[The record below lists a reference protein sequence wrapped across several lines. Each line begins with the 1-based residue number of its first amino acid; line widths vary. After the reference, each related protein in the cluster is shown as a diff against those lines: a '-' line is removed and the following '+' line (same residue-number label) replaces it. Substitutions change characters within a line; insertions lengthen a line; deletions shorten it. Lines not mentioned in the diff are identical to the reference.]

1 MELFVIIIALLLL
14 LVGLFGAIL
23 PILPGPIISYIGL
36 LIFYFFTD
44 LNLSSNELFI
54 YSIVTILVFFSDYM
68 LQFIGV
74 KKFGGEKFSMYGTF
88 LGILV
93 GLFFPPIGLVLGP
106 FLGAL
111 IGAFVDNKERGKAI
125 GIAIGALVGF
135 VFGTILKIIYSL
147 YILYIVIN
155 KLFNF

>member
-74 KKFGGEKFSMYGTF
+74 KKFGGEKFSMYGAF

>member
-93 GLFFPPIGLVLGP
+93 GLFFPPIGLVLVP